1 MSYWGIKTRVQPTRH
16 LRVILSVQRPL
27 RKPLAGILSVGF
39 GHHISRKTGA
49 NNWSEQGFSNCE
61 RHWPKEKKT
70 ERGYSRQA
78 GKRLLSRGNKR
89 VCSLLLLDMTR
100 SNRLQLQK
108 RRQILDLR
116 KVLKITEH

>member
-1 MSYWGIKTRVQPTRH
+1 MGITSQERLEQITGVSRD
-16 LRVILSVQRPL
+16 
-27 RKPLAGILSVGF
+27 LATVKDMK
-39 GHHISRKTGA
+39 RD
-49 NNWSEQGFSNCE
+49 
-61 RHWPKEKKT
+61 WPKEKKT